1 MTPVTRPA
9 ESVGIIRR
17 PPSLLHDERSPR
29 ENSAPCIWL
38 AGLPSAGKTTIAN
51 GLAARLGEIGV
62 RHVVLDADELRR
74 TLNVGLGFSRDD
86 RLENGRRI
94 AVVAKLFA
102 QQGLLPIVA
111 CISPYRVAR
120 QLARSVLEP
129 AVPFL
134 EVWINTPVD
143 VCAARDMKGLYA
155 RARAGEI
162 SNLVGVNVPFEPV
175 VEPAVEVSTVSRT
188 VAQSVEDVLQALRDF
203 SPATFTPATF
213 TPQPDAPV

>member
-1 MTPVTRPA
+1 MSDP
-9 ESVGIIRR
+9 
-17 PPSLLHDERSPR
+17 DERTPP
-29 ENSAPCIWL
+29 PCIWL

-51 GLAARLGEIGV
+51 GLAARLREIGV

-188 VAQSVEDVLQALRDF
+188 VAQSVEDVLRALRDF
-203 SPATFTPATF
+203 SPATFTP
-213 TPQPDAPV
+213 QPVAPA

>member
-1 MTPVTRPA
+1 MSDPHARTP
-9 ESVGIIRR
+9 
-17 PPSLLHDERSPR
+17 
-29 ENSAPCIWL
+29 PCIWL

>member
-1 MTPVTRPA
+1 MSDLDARTP
-9 ESVGIIRR
+9 
-17 PPSLLHDERSPR
+17 PP
-29 ENSAPCIWL
+29 CVWL
-38 AGLPSAGKTTIAN
+38 AGLPSAGKSTLAQ
-51 GLAARLGEIGV
+51 GLAGRLRELDV
-62 RHVVLDADELRR
+62 RHIVLDADDLRR

-102 QQGLLPIVA
+102 QQGILPIVA

-162 SNLVGVNVPFEPV
+162 GNLVGVNVPFEPA
-175 VEPAVEVSTVSRT
+175 EAPAVEVATESRS
-188 VAQSVEDVLQALRDF
+188 VAQSVDDLLRALRAF
-203 SPATFTPATF
+203 SPAAVPGSPGPA
-213 TPQPDAPV
+213 

>member
-1 MTPVTRPA
+1 MSDPDARTPP
-9 ESVGIIRR
+9 
-17 PPSLLHDERSPR
+17 
-29 ENSAPCIWL
+29 PCIWL

-51 GLAARLGEIGV
+51 GLAARLREIGV

-143 VCAARDMKGLYA
+143 VCAAR
-155 RARAGEI
+155 AGEI

-203 SPATFTPATF
+203 SPAVITPPPA
-213 TPQPDAPV
+213 APA

>member
-1 MTPVTRPA
+1 MSDLDAATP
-9 ESVGIIRR
+9 
-17 PPSLLHDERSPR
+17 PP
-29 ENSAPCIWL
+29 CVWL
-38 AGLPSAGKTTIAN
+38 AGLPSAGKTTLAH
-51 GLAARLGEIGV
+51 GLADRLRDLGV
-62 RHVVLDADELRR
+62 RHIVLDADDLRR
-74 TLNVGLGFSRDD
+74 TLNVGLGFSRED

-102 QQGLLPIVA
+102 QQGILPVVA

-134 EVWINTPVD
+134 EVWVNTPVD

-162 SNLVGVNVPFEPV
+162 SNLVGVNVPFEPAV
-175 VEPAVEVSTVSRT
+175 APAVEVATESRT
-188 VAQSVEDVLQALRDF
+188 VAQSVDDLLRALREF
-203 SPATFTPATF
+203 SPTAVPTPA
-213 TPQPDAPV
+213 APA

>member
-1 MTPVTRPA
+1 MSDPDARTPP
-9 ESVGIIRR
+9 
-17 PPSLLHDERSPR
+17 
-29 ENSAPCIWL
+29 PCIWL

-51 GLAARLGEIGV
+51 GLAARLREIGV
-62 RHVVLDADELRR
+62 RHVVLDADDLRR

-175 VEPAVEVSTVSRT
+175 VAPAVEVSTVSRT

-203 SPATFTPATF
+203 SPATFTPPPAE
-213 TPQPDAPV
+213 PV

>member
-1 MTPVTRPA
+1 MSDP
-9 ESVGIIRR
+9 
-17 PPSLLHDERSPR
+17 DERTPP
-29 ENSAPCIWL
+29 PCIWL

-51 GLAARLGEIGV
+51 GLAARLREIGV

-188 VAQSVEDVLQALRDF
+188 VAQSVEDVLRALRDF
-203 SPATFTPATF
+203 SPATFTP
-213 TPQPDAPV
+213 QPDAPA

>member
-1 MTPVTRPA
+1 M
-9 ESVGIIRR
+9 
-17 PPSLLHDERSPR
+17 
-29 ENSAPCIWL
+29 
-38 AGLPSAGKTTIAN
+38 
-51 GLAARLGEIGV
+51 